1 MLSDRVHQAA
11 TLVGR
16 TGEAGTAFSGRRR
29 RVGAFG
35 QARAIAATL
44 THISRDELWRRMEA
58 GDGLVV
64 VDALAPMSF
73 AHSHLPGAINL
84 PPDWVDERGPSR
96 IPDRNAEIV
105 VYCSSSRCD
114 SSGQVAQRLLELGYP
129 NVRHYVEGKRDWVE
143 AGLPLARG
151 GR

>member
-1 MLSDRVHQAA
+1 MHHAA
-11 TLVGR
+11 TL
-16 TGEAGTAFSGRRR
+16 
-29 RVGAFG
+29 G
-35 QARAIAATL
+35 QARGIATAL
-44 THISRDELWRRMEA
+44 THISRDELWQRIQAE
-58 GDGLVV
+58 DGLVV

-105 VYCSSSRCD
+105 VYCSSARCN

-151 GR
+151 GGR